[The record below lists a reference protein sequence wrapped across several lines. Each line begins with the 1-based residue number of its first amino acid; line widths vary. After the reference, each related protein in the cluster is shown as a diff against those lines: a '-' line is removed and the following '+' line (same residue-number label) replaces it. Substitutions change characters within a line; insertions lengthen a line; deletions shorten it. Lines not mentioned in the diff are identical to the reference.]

1 MNYVPLWGHMTF
13 ALLQILVSSCYCVV
27 CGPLSRSLLFF
38 LVIVQKHTFQMQKK
52 LSFFLTHQPNV
63 FLHFYLFYIFEQYS

>member
-27 CGPLSRSLLFF
+27 CGLLSRSLLFF

-52 LSFFLTHQPNV
+52 LSFFSNISAKCFFT
-63 FLHFYLFYIFEQYS
+63 FLFILYI